1 MNILDHVEI
10 RVLELMEEKERLS
23 HRLNAIDN
31 SLEIYKA
38 KLIQPSKTLLPVSAS
53 VKTPKIQSTE
63 ILKTPNGEPSAFGYS
78 QNTITTNKTELVD
91 TEIEIGTETKTE
103 VVEST
108 PKKSRRGRPPGKKKA
123 EDDSKYTPPPS
134 NHKLKHLSK
143 NAAEKRVDDMLADD
157 LESETP
163 TKSLRAEK
171 LEKTSAPED
180 DGSDL
185 LAGLLGGVDADLRQK
200 AAPEVEDL
208 INSSGEVLLEPK
220 TKKDIAML
228 IREISL
234 KDDKYRKILN
244 ENLKKIIG
252 YDTFASVPDDESA
265 TTEIWYSIS
274 EWSKT
279 I

>member
-38 KLIQPSKTLLPVSAS
+38 KLIEKQTGSRPLPVSTL
-53 VKTPKIQSTE
+53 VKTPKTE
-63 ILKTPNGEPSAFGYS
+63 ETGVLGTRNEEPTAFDHS
-78 QNTITTNKTELVD
+78 QNIVTTD
-91 TEIEIGTETKTE
+91 KTE
-103 VVEST
+103 VIAEIKEEK
-108 PKKSRRGRPPGKKKA
+108 PKKGRRGRPPGKKKA

-185 LAGLLGGVDADLRQK
+185 LAGLLGDVDADLRQK

-252 YDTFASVPDDESA
+252 YDTFASVPDDEST